1 MLRLSSR
8 LEFLGGPVRPHD
20 ARRTFGNTAI
30 NLKVDRLVVERCL
43 QHSLGKV
50 GDTYLGDTVEQLR
63 RLAHE
68 LVDAHWTAIR
78 EGRPAMVVPLGRR
91 G

>member
-8 LEFLGGPVRPHD
+8 LEFPGGPVRPHD

-78 EGRPAMVVPLGRR
+78 EGRPATVVPLGRR